1 MEFHEKLQQ
10 LRRQKGITQEEL
22 AHALYVSRT
31 AVSKWESGRGYPGIE
46 SLRQIAKFYSVT
58 LDALLSPDEVLAIA
72 EADQKQKQ
80 TQLGD
85 LVYGLLDLCISLL
98 LFLPFFAQHT
108 DGIVRGVSLL
118 ALVGVQTYI
127 KGLYLGLV
135 IGMAV
140 IGVLELTLQN
150 CQATMWVRSKT
161 KISLALGAISVL
173 LFMLSSHP
181 YAAVFSFVLLTVKVL
196 VLIKRQ

>member
-22 AHALYVSRT
+22 ARALYVSRT

-58 LDALLSPDEVLAIA
+58 LDQLLSPDEVLTLA
-72 EADQKQKQ
+72 EKDQKQKE
-80 TQLGD
+80 TQLRD
-85 LVYGLLDLCISLL
+85 LVYGLLDLCISML
-98 LFLPFFAQHT
+98 LFSPFFAEHS
-108 DGIVRGVSLL
+108 DGTIRGVSLL
-118 ALVGVQTYI
+118 AIRGIQPYMKGTY
-127 KGLYLGLV
+127 LALV

-140 IGVLELTLQN
+140 VGVLTLALQN
-150 CQATMWVRSKT
+150 CQASVWVKGKT

-173 LFMLSSHP
+173 LFVLGLHP
-181 YAAVFSFVLLTVKVL
+181 YAAVFAFVLLAMKVL
-196 VLIKRQ
+196 VLAAQR